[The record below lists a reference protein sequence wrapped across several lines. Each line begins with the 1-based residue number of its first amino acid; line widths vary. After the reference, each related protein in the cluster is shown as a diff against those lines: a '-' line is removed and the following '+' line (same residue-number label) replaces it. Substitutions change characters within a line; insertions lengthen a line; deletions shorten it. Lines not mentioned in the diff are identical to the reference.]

1 MISKIE
7 ITEFRNRLKLN
18 TKYGNPKIKGTPFV
32 VFTAYNESE
41 KKFYGTHN
49 DSNFQITKNAFLH
62 PTPYIIVGEI
72 KSNKKTKLKLNTT
85 LNLLVLAIIGLNIF
99 LFLLL

>member
-7 ITEFRNRLKLN
+7 ITEFRKRLNLN

-32 VFTAYNESE
+32 IFTAYNES
-41 KKFYGTHN
+41 KKMFYGTYN

-72 KSNKKTKLKLNTT
+72 KSIKKNETEIKYEIKPIGFGYYWLNW
-85 LNLLVLAIIGLNIF
+85 
-99 LFLLL
+99 